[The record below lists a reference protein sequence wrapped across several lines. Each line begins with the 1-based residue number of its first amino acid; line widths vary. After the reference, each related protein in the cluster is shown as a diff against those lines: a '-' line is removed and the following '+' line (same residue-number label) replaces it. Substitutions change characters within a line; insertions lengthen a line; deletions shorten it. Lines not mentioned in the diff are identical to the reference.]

1 MKPYSIIKIYNLSI
15 VVCCCL
21 TLLSFW
27 VIPALSSEEDGY
39 EKTRMS
45 YENFIKCELSRTDA
59 DDHFDGKPFKI
70 VMINLFNVVREG
82 DILIFTGAVNCWVVD
97 KYETLF
103 LALGVKKVLDYE
115 KVSYYTVRKKD
126 FSIIATELMNYPY
139 KERCQW
145 TQYWLNIN

>member
-1 MKPYSIIKIYNLSI
+1 MIFNNYKLLKVL
-15 VVCCCL
+15 CCCL

-27 VIPALSSEEDGY
+27 SIPALSDEEDGY
-39 EKTRMS
+39 EKIKMC
-45 YENFIKCELSRTDA
+45 YENFMKCELTRTDA

-70 VMINLFNVVREG
+70 VMINLFSVVREG

-97 KYETLF
+97 KHEMLF
-103 LALGVKKVLDYE
+103 VALGVKKVLDYE
-115 KVSYYTVRKKD
+115 KVSYYVVRKEN

-145 TQYWLNIN
+145 TQYWLNLN